1 MKFNNQLILLFFS
14 LLFITITAC
23 KTVKTS
29 DGTTLRVR
37 SASFL
42 VKKLEQQK
50 LDVEWMTAKVKLRLS
65 ENGST
70 TRASADI
77 RMRKDS
83 VIWMTVK
90 KFGIEGARVLITTDS
105 IYLINRL
112 EREYL
117 VQDFSFIESEFNLP
131 ASFQTLQDFILGNVF
146 FMTQENIKS
155 DINDDAYHLTASDPT
170 PFTNEYW
177 LDATDFN
184 LEKMYFNDLRY
195 QRELTVEQSEYLPVG
210 EIIAFPHRRVVETSS
225 QQLGNVSVEM
235 DLSRVKFNQPAN
247 MPFKKQ
253 RVAR

>member
-1 MKFNNQLILLFFS
+1 MKFNAQLIVFFFS
-14 LLFITITAC
+14 LLFITAC

-37 SASFL
+37 SADFL

-50 LDVEWMTAKVKLRLS
+50 LDVEWMTAKVKLKLS
-65 ENGST
+65 DNGST

-83 VIWMTVK
+83 VIWMTVR

-105 IYLINRL
+105 VYLINRL

-131 ASFQTLQDFILGNVF
+131 ASFETLQDFVLGNVF

-155 DINDDAYHLTASDPT
+155 AIKEEAYHLTASDTT

-177 LDATDFN
+177 LGAEDFN

-195 QRELTVEQSEYLPVG
+195 QRELTVEQSDYLPVG
-210 EIIAFPHRRVVETSS
+210 EVIAFPHRRVVEMRS
-225 QQLGNVSVEM
+225 QQMGNVSVEL
-235 DLSRVKFNQPAN
+235 DLSKVKFNQPAN
-247 MPFKKQ
+247 MPFRK
-253 RVAR
+253 R

>member
-1 MKFNNQLILLFFS
+1 MKFNNQLLLFFCS
-14 LLFITITAC
+14 LLFITAC

-29 DGTTLRVR
+29 DGTALRVR
-37 SASFL
+37 SANFL

-50 LDVEWMTAKVKLRLS
+50 LDVEWMTAKVKLKLS
-65 ENGST
+65 DNGST

-83 VIWMTVK
+83 VIWMTVR

-105 IYLINRL
+105 VYLINRL

-131 ASFQTLQDFILGNVF
+131 ASFETLQDFILGNVF

-155 DINDDAYHLTASDPT
+155 DINDDAYHLTASDAT

-177 LDATDFN
+177 LGAEDFN

-195 QRELTVEQSEYLPVG
+195 QRELTVKQSDYLPAG
-210 EIIAFPHRRVVETSS
+210 EIIAFPHRRVVEMRS
-225 QQLGNVSVEM
+225 QQTGNVSVEM
-235 DLSRVKFNQPAN
+235 DLSKVKFNQPAN
-247 MPFKKQ
+247 MPFRK
-253 RVAR
+253 R